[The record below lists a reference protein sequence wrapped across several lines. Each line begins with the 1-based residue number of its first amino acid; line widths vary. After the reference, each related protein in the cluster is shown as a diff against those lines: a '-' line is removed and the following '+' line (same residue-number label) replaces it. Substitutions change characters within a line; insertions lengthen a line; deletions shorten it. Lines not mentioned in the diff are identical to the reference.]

1 MNTMNPNHDEKIK
14 QAISAWIDGEATR
27 EEKELAERS
36 VRENTGYA
44 LYAAEL
50 KKLTFSLKRWEAED
64 LSPDLLQRLQNS
76 SEREGFSMKN
86 LFRSF
91 NIRFAG
97 GLVAAALAVVVVVHL
112 PEVMQKEHQKK
123 SEGQVTLSGAVA
135 GTTTASPE
143 KKVAEALVQTATD
156 AAEAVKNAVSGPRET
171 LELKQEMYRGD
182 ASVSRVALMSKSR
195 AEVSSYEMLG
205 VASPAVGGISW
216 DQRYVPT
223 QPGNTEG
230 YNKIEEISFKNVTND
245 PLSTFSIDVD
255 TASYSNL
262 RRFLTQ
268 QNQMPPQDAVRIE
281 EMINYFRYD
290 YPKPDGKDPF
300 SITTEV
306 GTCAWNP
313 AHELVLIGL
322 KGKELDPATMPPS
335 NLVFLID
342 VSGSMQDPNKLP
354 LLQQAFRKLTNQ
366 LTGKEKVA
374 MVVYAGNAGLV
385 LPSTPGSEK
394 SKILQAIDGLQAGGS
409 TAGGQGIQLAYQVA
423 KENFIKGGNNRVI
436 LATDGDFNVG
446 ASSDAE
452 MVRLIEAK
460 RDEGI
465 FLTILGFGEGNLKD
479 SKMQQ
484 IADKGNGNYFYID
497 SIMEAQKVLVR
508 ELGSTL
514 FTIAKDVKIQVEFN
528 PAEVKAY
535 RLVGYE
541 KRALAN
547 EDFNNDKKDAG
558 ELGAGH
564 TVTAL
569 YEIIPAGSQ
578 EEVGGVDALKYQQPT
593 EVKKSDELLTV
604 KLRYKEPD
612 GDTSK
617 LITQTLKPVAA
628 GTAVS
633 ENFTQASAVAEFG
646 LLLRKSQFKGS
657 AKYQDVIDALKGLK
671 SEDKDGYRTELI
683 GLVEKAKVLDET
695 PVNGI
700 QFKN

>member
-1 MNTMNPNHDEKIK
+1 MNTMNQNHDEKVK

-27 EEKELAERS
+27 EEKELAEKS
-36 VRENTGYA
+36 IRENVEYA
-44 LYAAEL
+44 HYAAEL
-50 KKLTFSLKRWEAED
+50 RKLTSSLKRWEAED

-76 SEREGFSMKN
+76 NEREGFSMKN
-86 LFRSF
+86 LFTGF
-91 NIRFAG
+91 NVRFAG
-97 GLVAAALAVVVVVHL
+97 GLVAAVIAVVVVVHL
-112 PEVMQKEHQKK
+112 PEVMQREQKERE
-123 SEGQVTLSGAVA
+123 SLSGK
-135 GTTTASPE
+135 SPVQATVYE
-143 KKVAEALVQTATD
+143 KKKTPEVLLQTA
-156 AAEAVKNAVSGPRET
+156 ANAVKAVKKEVSAPAT
-171 LELKQEMYRGD
+171 VLS
-182 ASVSRVALMSKSR
+182 ASSQSR
-195 AEVSSYEMLG
+195 AINGYTKGGAVRAELRSYEMLARDAAP
-205 VASPAVGGISW
+205 VAGGMSW
-216 DQRYVPT
+216 DQRYVPA

-230 YNKIEEISFKNVTND
+230 YNKVEELSFKNVVND

-262 RRFLTQ
+262 RRFLNE
-268 QNQMPPQDAVRIE
+268 NQMPPQDAVRIE
-281 EMINYFRYD
+281 EMINYFHYD

-306 GTCAWNP
+306 GPCAWNP
-313 AHELVLIGL
+313 AREMVLIGL
-322 KGKELDPATMPPS
+322 KGKELDQAAMPPS

-366 LTGKEKVA
+366 LTEKEKVA

-385 LPSTPGSEK
+385 LPSTSGAEK

-409 TAGGQGIQLAYQVA
+409 TAGGAGIQLAYQVA

-436 LATDGDFNVG
+436 LATDGDFNIG

-452 MVRLIEAK
+452 MVRLIESK

-497 SIMEAQKVLVR
+497 SLMEAQKVLVR

-514 FTIAKDVKIQVEFN
+514 FVIAKDVKIQVEFN
-528 PAEVKAY
+528 PAQVKSY
-535 RLVGYE
+535 RLIGYE

-569 YEIIPAGSQ
+569 YEIIPVGSKEDAGST
-578 EEVGGVDALKYQQPT
+578 VDPLKYQQPT
-593 EVKKSDELLTV
+593 EIKKSGELLTV

-617 LITQTLKPVAA
+617 LITKVLGPAA
-628 GTAVS
+628 KGAAVS
-633 ENFTQASAVAEFG
+633 ENFRQASAVAEFG
-646 LLLRKSQFKGS
+646 LLLRKSQFKGG

-695 PVNGI
+695 AVNGI
-700 QFKN
+700 HFKN